1 MTALD
6 PAETRRLI
14 AGVVEPLAPWDG
26 RCTVA
31 KPADYIPGLYRIHQL
46 IAFDLLRS
54 SARLTNW
61 EAALLQTVAYR
72 SGSLSELQSFWFN
85 KVERDHT
92 RCLS

>member
-1 MTALD
+1 VSG
-6 PAETRRLI
+6 PAN
-14 AGVVEPLAPWDG
+14 APWDG
-26 RCTVA
+26 RRTIA

-54 SARLTNW
+54 RARLSNW
-61 EAALLQTVAYR
+61 EAALLQTVAYQ